1 MNIRQKY
8 IDLVNKHSGNA
19 SSFFVALDAMAKRL
33 GIPVEWICDVIY
45 IESGFQPAIKNPNS
59 SASGLIQF
67 MEATAKGLGT
77 TTAKIRAMSNMQ
89 QIPLIERYFKGQII
103 SAGKP
108 KDWFDTY
115 CLVFYPVWVK
125 ANDNATLAASAY
137 SANKFIDLNK
147 DVKITKAEFRKW
159 ATSKLP
165 GGNFANVSS
174 SVSSLKSCPHCLQ
187 PLPY

>member
-1 MNIRQKY
+1 MNIRPKY
-8 IDLVNKHSGNA
+8 IELVNKNSGNA
-19 SSFFVALDAMAKRL
+19 NSFFTALDAMAKRL

-45 IESGFQPAIKNPNS
+45 IESGFRPAIKNPNS

-77 TTAKIRAMSNMQ
+77 TTAAIRAMTNIQ
-89 QIPLIERYFKGQII
+89 QIPFVERYFKGQIA

-125 ANDNATLAASAY
+125 ATDTATLSKAAYA
-137 SANKFIDLNK
+137 ANSYIDLNK
-147 DVKITKAEFRKW
+147 DGTVTKAEFRKW
-159 ATSKLP
+159 ASSKLP
-165 GGNFANVSS
+165 NGGYATATAIVD
-174 SVSSLKSCPHCLQ
+174 SLKTCPQCSR
-187 PLPY
+187 PL